1 MAAGLKGALES
12 LKTAVGDLASLEVQ
26 TYTGSIA
33 VTADGQMDDIE
44 TVIKDGKAN
53 GTLTLV
59 AVTKMNFDGDA
70 INLVPEEAFPDHI
83 RNAHDSAIQ
92 AGIETRQ
99 GLMQLFGDVIGL
111 K

>member
-26 TYTGSIA
+26 TYTGSI
-33 VTADGQMDDIE
+33 VVKADGKMGDIE
-44 TVIKDGKAN
+44 TVLKDGKTN

-70 INLVPEEAFPDHI
+70 INLVPADNFPEHVRD
-83 RNAHDSAIQ
+83 AHDAAVT

-99 GLMQLFGDVIGL
+99 GLLQLFGDVIGL